1 MTHGYHKERGAYV
14 LARAGRRHGA
24 RRRGER
30 LMATARK
37 KERGTVGAGDAAA
50 TEVITPNI
58 WVRMTQ
64 TEDAGFTTILWAAT
78 RLIVLAL
85 VIGPAFLIGKALY
98 GLRYALLSRLGPMR
112 IWPWLV
118 ATGVALAA
126 SIATWYVWP
135 ANDPIGRLWI
145 YLQVVGGFARTA
157 YLVYAYGWLAVQRTP
172 RSGGVEVEVGVEA
185 PVEAPTVEVDLNE
198 QTTEPETTEEE
209 TETQHKAEVEIG
221 EDPDAYL
228 EEIGQ

>member
-1 MTHGYHKERGAYV
+1 MTHGHHKERAAYV

-37 KERGTVGAGDAAA
+37 KERGVVGAGDAAA
-50 TEVITPNI
+50 TEVVTPNI

-85 VIGPAFLIGKALY
+85 VFGPALLMAKGFY

-112 IWPWLV
+112 VWPWLV

-126 SIATWYVWP
+126 SIVTWFVWP
-135 ANDPIGRLWI
+135 ATDPIGRLWL
-145 YLQVVGGFARTA
+145 YLQIVGAFGRTA
-157 YLVYAYGWLAVQRTP
+157 YLVYAYGWPAIPRTS
-172 RSGGVEVEVGVEA
+172 RSGVEVEVAA
-185 PVEAPTVEVDLNE
+185 PVVEVDLDE
-198 QTTEPETTEEE
+198 QEPEASQTH
-209 TETQHKAEVEIG
+209 TQAEAKVIEVEVDT
-221 EDPDAYL
+221 DPDNYAKENNL
-228 EEIGQ
+228 

>member
-1 MTHGYHKERGAYV
+1 MTHGHHKERAAYV

-37 KERGTVGAGDAAA
+37 KERGIVGAGDAAA
-50 TEVITPNI
+50 TEVVTPNI

-78 RLIVLAL
+78 QLIVLAL
-85 VIGPAFLIGKALY
+85 VFGPALLMAKGFY

-112 IWPWLV
+112 VWPWLV

-126 SIATWYVWP
+126 SIVTWFVWP
-135 ANDPIGRLWI
+135 ATDPIGRLWL

-185 PVEAPTVEVDLNE
+185 PKVEVDLNE

-209 TETQHKAEVEIG
+209 ADTQHLVEVEVG

>member
-1 MTHGYHKERGAYV
+1 MTHGHHKERAAYV

-37 KERGTVGAGDAAA
+37 KERGVVGAGDAAA
-50 TEVITPNI
+50 TEVVTPNI

-78 RLIVLAL
+78 QLIVLAL
-85 VIGPAFLIGKALY
+85 VFGPALLMAKGFY

-112 IWPWLV
+112 VWPWLV

-126 SIATWYVWP
+126 SIVTWFVWP
-135 ANDPIGRLWI
+135 ATDPIGRLWL

-157 YLVYAYGWLAVQRTP
+157 YLVYAYGWPAIPRTS
-172 RSGGVEVEVGVEA
+172 RSGVEVEVAA
-185 PVEAPTVEVDLNE
+185 PVVEVDLDE
-198 QTTEPETTEEE
+198 QEPEASQTH
-209 TETQHKAEVEIG
+209 TQAEAKVIEVEVDT
-221 EDPDAYL
+221 DPDNYAKENNL
-228 EEIGQ
+228 